1 MFDMRSE
8 RMGAYMRI
16 LLAEDERE
24 LSRALVAIL
33 EHAGYVVDAAMDGEE
48 ALYDLDI
55 NDYDL
60 AILDIMMPKV
70 DGLTVLT
77 TLRGKGM
84 TLPVLMLTAKSE
96 IRDRVAGL
104 DAGANDSLT
113 KPFAAQELLARI
125 RVLTRTTAGVAK
137 RELAFGDISLDEQ
150 ASQLVCGETRV
161 DLTAREFQMME
172 MLVTAKN
179 TKISTDAFMRKVWG
193 SLSDV
198 ETSVVWVNLSNLRK
212 KLAQAGSS
220 VRISALRGV
229 GYYLEENDG

>member
-1 MFDMRSE
+1 
-8 RMGAYMRI
+8 MRI

-33 EHAGYVVDAAMDGEE
+33 EHAGYVVDAALDGEE

-55 NDYDL
+55 NDYDI

-70 DGLTVLT
+70 DGLTVLKT
-77 TLRGKGM
+77 IREKGLA
-84 TLPVLMLTAKSE
+84 LPVLMLTAKSE

-104 DAGANDSLT
+104 DAGANDYLT
-113 KPFAAQELLARI
+113 KPFAASELLARI
-125 RVLTRTTAGVAK
+125 RVLTRTTPTVAK
-137 RELAFGDISLDEQ
+137 RELRFGDISIDER
-150 ASQLVCGETRV
+150 ASQLVCGDERI

-172 MLVTAKN
+172 MLVTAKGS
-179 TKISTDAFMRKVWG
+179 KLSTDAFMRKVWG

-212 KLAQAGSS
+212 KLARVGSS
-220 VRISALRGV
+220 VRISALRNV
-229 GYYLEENDG
+229 GYFLGESAG

>member
-70 DGLTVLT
+70 DGLAVLKT
-77 TLRGKGM
+77 IREKGLV
-84 TLPVLMLTAKSE
+84 LPVLMLTAKSE

-104 DAGANDSLT
+104 DAGANDYLT
-113 KPFAAQELLARI
+113 KPFAASELLARI
-125 RVLTRTTAGVAK
+125 RVLTRTTPTVAK
-137 RELAFGDISLDEQ
+137 RELRFGDISIDER
-150 ASQLVCGETRV
+150 ASQLVCGDERI

-172 MLVTAKN
+172 MLVTAKGS
-179 TKISTDAFMRKVWG
+179 KLSTDAFMRKVWG

-212 KLAQAGSS
+212 KLARVGSS
-220 VRISALRGV
+220 VCISALRNV
-229 GYYLEENDG
+229 GYFLEESTG

>member
-1 MFDMRSE
+1 
-8 RMGAYMRI
+8 MRI

-33 EHAGYVVDAAMDGEE
+33 EHSGYVVDAAMDGEE

-70 DGLTVLT
+70 DGLTVLRI
-77 TLRGKGM
+77 LRGKGVEI
-84 TLPVLMLTAKSE
+84 PVLMLTAKSE
-96 IRDRVAGL
+96 IRDRVEGL
-104 DAGANDSLT
+104 DSGANDYLT
-113 KPFAAQELLARI
+113 KPFAASELLARI
-125 RVLTRTTAGVAK
+125 RVLTRTSAGVAK
-137 RELAFGDISLDEQ
+137 RVLAFGDISLDEK
-150 ASQLVCGETRV
+150 ASQLVCGDVRI

-172 MLVTAKN
+172 MLVTAKGA
-179 TKISTDAFMRKVWG
+179 KISTDAFMRKVWG

-212 KLAQAGSS
+212 KLASAGSS

-229 GYYLEENDG
+229 GYYLEETPA

>member
-1 MFDMRSE
+1 
-8 RMGAYMRI
+8 MRI

-33 EHAGYVVDAAMDGEE
+33 EHAGYVVDAVHDGEE
-48 ALYDLDI
+48 ALYNLDI

-60 AILDIMMPKV
+60 VILDILMPKV
-70 DGLTVLT
+70 DGLTVLAT
-77 TLRGKGM
+77 AREKGLA
-84 TLPVLMLTAKSE
+84 TPVLMLTAKSE

-104 DAGANDSLT
+104 DAGANDYLT

-125 RVLTRTTAGVAK
+125 RVLTRTSADIAK
-137 RELAFGDISLDEQ
+137 RELTFGDITLDEQ
-150 ASQLVCGETRV
+150 ASQIVCGDVRT

-172 MLVTAKN
+172 MLVTAKGA
-179 TKISTDAFMRKVWG
+179 KISTDRFMRKVWG

-212 KLAQAGSS
+212 KLAQTGSE
-220 VRISALRGV
+220 VRIVALRGV
-229 GYYLEENDG
+229 GYYLEEGMR

>member
-1 MFDMRSE
+1 MKIRPSVFSPTGTE
-8 RMGAYMRI
+8 IGAPVATASI
-16 LLAEDERE
+16 PLTSGEAFSLLA
-24 LSRALVAIL
+24 L
-33 EHAGYVVDAAMDGEE
+33 YPE
-48 ALYDLDI
+48 AQSSYDL
-55 NDYDL
+55 
-60 AILDIMMPKV
+60 
-70 DGLTVLT
+70 T
-77 TLRGKGM
+77 
-84 TLPVLMLTAKSE
+84 
-96 IRDRVAGL
+96 
-104 DAGANDSLT
+104 
-113 KPFAAQELLARI
+113 F
-125 RVLTRTTAGVAK
+125 
-137 RELAFGDISLDEQ
+137 
-150 ASQLVCGETRV
+150 VCGETRV

>member
-1 MFDMRSE
+1 
-8 RMGAYMRI
+8 MRI

-33 EHAGYVVDAAMDGEE
+33 EHAGYVVDAALDGEE

-55 NDYDL
+55 NDYDI

-70 DGLTVLT
+70 DGLAVLKT
-77 TLRGKGM
+77 IREKGLV
-84 TLPVLMLTAKSE
+84 LPVLTLTAKSE

-104 DAGANDSLT
+104 DAGANDYLT
-113 KPFAAQELLARI
+113 KPFAASELLARI
-125 RVLTRTTAGVAK
+125 RVLTRTTPTVAK
-137 RELAFGDISLDEQ
+137 RELRFGDISIDER
-150 ASQLVCGETRV
+150 ASQLVCGDERI

-172 MLVTAKN
+172 MLVTAKGS
-179 TKISTDAFMRKVWG
+179 KLSTDAFMRKVWG

-212 KLAQAGSS
+212 KLARVGSS
-220 VRISALRGV
+220 VCISALRNV
-229 GYYLEENDG
+229 GYFLEESTG

>member
-1 MFDMRSE
+1 
-8 RMGAYMRI
+8 MRI

-33 EHAGYVVDAAMDGEE
+33 EHSGYTVDAAPDGEE

-70 DGLTVLT
+70 DGLTVLKAI
-77 TLRGKGM
+77 REKGLD
-84 TLPVLMLTAKSE
+84 LPVLMLTAKSA
-96 IRDRVAGL
+96 ISDRVAGL
-104 DAGANDSLT
+104 DAGANDYLT

-125 RVLTRTTAGVAK
+125 RVLTRTSANQSR
-137 RELAFGDISLDEQ
+137 RELSFGDISLDEK
-150 ASQLVCGETRV
+150 ASQLVCGDARV

-172 MLVTAKN
+172 MLVTAKGS
-179 TKISTDAFMRKVWG
+179 KLSTDAFMRKVWG

-212 KLAQAGSS
+212 KLAAVGSG
-220 VRISALRGV
+220 VRITALRGV
-229 GYYLEENDG
+229 GYYLEEGGA

>member
-1 MFDMRSE
+1 
-8 RMGAYMRI
+8 MRI

-33 EHAGYVVDAAMDGEE
+33 EHAGYVVDAALDGEE

-55 NDYDL
+55 NDYDI

-70 DGLTVLT
+70 DGLTVLKT
-77 TLRGKGM
+77 IREKGLA
-84 TLPVLMLTAKSE
+84 LPVLMLTAKSE

-104 DAGANDSLT
+104 DAGANDYLT
-113 KPFAAQELLARI
+113 KPFAASELLARI
-125 RVLTRTTAGVAK
+125 RVLTRTTPTVAK
-137 RELAFGDISLDEQ
+137 RELRFGDISLDVQ
-150 ASQLVCGETRV
+150 ASQLVCGDERV

-172 MLVTAKN
+172 MLVTAKGS
-179 TKISTDAFMRKVWG
+179 KISTDAFMRKVWG

-212 KLAQAGSS
+212 KLARVGSS
-220 VRISALRGV
+220 VRISALRNV
-229 GYYLEENDG
+229 GYFLEESAG